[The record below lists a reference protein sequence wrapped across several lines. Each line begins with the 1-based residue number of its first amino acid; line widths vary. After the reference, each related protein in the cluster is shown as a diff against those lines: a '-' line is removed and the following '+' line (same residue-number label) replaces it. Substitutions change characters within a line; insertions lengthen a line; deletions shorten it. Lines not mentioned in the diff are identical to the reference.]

1 MYERL
6 RRLRGDTMIIGQAKL
21 HELINKYGSEASV
34 YDVLIAEVNRL
45 TESNKSQR
53 KDLKKM
59 RRTIYQ
65 IKRGK

>member
-1 MYERL
+1 
-6 RRLRGDTMIIGQAKL
+6 MIKEQLKL
-21 HELINKYGSEASV
+21 QELINRYGDGAFV

-59 RRTIYQ
+59 RRTIHQ
-65 IKRGK
+65 IKKRGK